1 MPQLCPNYAP
11 TMSQLCPNY
20 VSADYWH
27 AYFILNINDG
37 KEFKKY
43 SCMYEYFFRFLMLP
57 IQINIK
63 HWCNEWCANIVL
75 CNFWCVYG
83 QTATVIKFFNQYQS
97 AFWNQELMIFVVK
110 NVFIC
115 SKYIKQ
121 FYDGL
126 SETSKISLDIFKA
139 IKIFGLIFRYLSNHL

>member
-1 MPQLCPNYAP
+1 MIYFDSRFSLLDIEVNEIHH
-11 TMSQLCPNY
+11 MLF
-20 VSADYWH
+20 W
-27 AYFILNINDG
+27 YFILNINDG

-97 AFWNQELMIFVVK
+97 AIWNQELMIFVVK

-115 SKYIKQ
+115 S
-121 FYDGL
+121 
-126 SETSKISLDIFKA
+126 TSSDIFKA
-139 IKIFGLIFRYLSNHL
+139 IKIFGLIFRYLFNHL